1 MSHEQR
7 QANKIFISYSHR
19 NRDTLER
26 LRVHLKPLERDD
38 LIDPWDDTRLK
49 TGQLWKDEIKNALA
63 TAKVAVLLVSADFLA
78 SDFIATE
85 ELPPL
90 LAAERAR
97 GLIIMPVIVGPC
109 RYTETPGLA
118 QFMSVNDP
126 ARPISKMR
134 KPDREAIW
142 VKLAKDIEEAI
153 GRPVS
158 RTDSATTPLRVVILD
173 RRNLQTDEPPLRL
186 LEAELSG
193 RGHQVF
199 ADRALKIGTD
209 LTRWAEEIKARVRQA
224 DVVIPLLSADS
235 VQNEMLTWEIHQA
248 YDEARQRGLPRLL
261 PVRVNYAKPLP
272 QELGAILDRLQYHFL
287 WIGPQDDERLVAD
300 LVQVLHGTRPMVPPP
315 PIAFPVG
322 GLPLDAQSYV
332 QRRSDPIFH
341 AAIARR
347 DSIVL
352 VRGARQMGKTS
363 LLARGLQRAEEGGA
377 RVAFTDFQRLNQSE
391 LESLETFYKAL
402 GAGLAEA
409 LELDVLPE
417 EVWKPTLPPNTN
429 FQAYVRDRVLAAS
442 DAPLVWALDEVDR
455 LFTCPFRT
463 EVFALFRSWHNARTM
478 PPAKFADLWKRL
490 TLCIAYATEAHLF
503 INNLDQSPFNVGTT
517 ITLEDFTLEQV
528 ADLNVRYHSPLRDD
542 AELRAF
548 FDLVGGHPY
557 LVNRGLFEMA
567 EHGLDPAAFRAQ
579 AEREEGLF
587 GDHLRRIAR
596 AAGPGPGAARG
607 GAGIL
612 GGKPCH
618 SFRNFY
624 RLRAAGVMA
633 GESPQDVHPRCPLYA
648 TYLRKQLGIK

>member
-1 MSHEQR
+1 M
-7 QANKIFISYSHR
+7 
-19 NRDTLER
+19 
-26 LRVHLKPLERDD
+26 
-38 LIDPWDDTRLK
+38 
-49 TGQLWKDEIKNALA
+49 
-63 TAKVAVLLVSADFLA
+63 
-78 SDFIATE
+78 
-85 ELPPL
+85 
-90 LAAERAR
+90 
-97 GLIIMPVIVGPC
+97 
-109 RYTETPGLA
+109 
-118 QFMSVNDP
+118 
-126 ARPISKMR
+126 
-134 KPDREAIW
+134 
-142 VKLAKDIEEAI
+142 
-153 GRPVS
+153 
-158 RTDSATTPLRVVILD
+158 
-173 RRNLQTDEPPLRL
+173 
-186 LEAELSG
+186 G
-193 RGHQVF
+193 RGDQG
-199 ADRALKIGTD
+199 A
-209 LTRWAEEIKARVRQA
+209 VRQA

-235 VQNEMLTWEIHQA
+235 VQNEMLRWEIHQA

-300 LVQVLHGTRPMVPPP
+300 LVPVLHGTRPMVPPP

-363 LLARGLQRAEEGGA
+363 LLARGLQRAEEDGA

-391 LESLETFYKAL
+391 LESLEAFYKAL

-409 LELDVLPE
+409 LELDVRPE
-417 EVWKPTLPPNTN
+417 EVWKPALPPNTN
-429 FQAYVRDRVLAAS
+429 FHAYVRDRVLAAS

-490 TLCIAYATEAHLF
+490 TLCIAFATEAHLF

-548 FDLVGGHPY
+548 YDLVGGHPY

-587 GDHLRRIAR
+587 GDHLRRMLMLLAQDPELLKEAPGDPRRRAVPLLPELLPPPRRRRDGRRVPAGRPPPLPALCDLFEEATRDQVTDRRTTMSISPGEFFHTEGGTLDAEVSLLRRPEGGRRAVRRLEPGSILLRPDVSADGQVVAGDPDRR
-596 AAGPGPGAARG
+596 AAPLRSRAPSGRD
-607 GAGIL
+607 
-612 GGKPCH
+612 PC
-618 SFRNFY
+618 
-624 RLRAAGVMA
+624 
-633 GESPQDVHPRCPLYA
+633 P
-648 TYLRKQLGIK
+648 

>member
-1 MSHEQR
+1 M
-7 QANKIFISYSHR
+7 
-19 NRDTLER
+19 
-26 LRVHLKPLERDD
+26 
-38 LIDPWDDTRLK
+38 
-49 TGQLWKDEIKNALA
+49 
-63 TAKVAVLLVSADFLA
+63 
-78 SDFIATE
+78 
-85 ELPPL
+85 
-90 LAAERAR
+90 
-97 GLIIMPVIVGPC
+97 
-109 RYTETPGLA
+109 
-118 QFMSVNDP
+118 
-126 ARPISKMR
+126 
-134 KPDREAIW
+134 
-142 VKLAKDIEEAI
+142 
-153 GRPVS
+153 
-158 RTDSATTPLRVVILD
+158 
-173 RRNLQTDEPPLRL
+173 
-186 LEAELSG
+186 
-193 RGHQVF
+193 
-199 ADRALKIGTD
+199 
-209 LTRWAEEIKARVRQA
+209 
-224 DVVIPLLSADS
+224 IPLLSADS
-235 VQNEMLTWEIHQA
+235 VQSEMLTWEIHQA

-261 PVRVNYAKPLP
+261 PVHVNYAKPLP
-272 QELGAILDRLQYHFL
+272 QELGVILDRLQYHFL

-300 LVQVLHGTRPMVPPP
+300 LVRVLHGTSPMVPPP

-391 LESLETFYKAL
+391 LESLEAFYKAL

-409 LELDVLPE
+409 LELDVLLE
-417 EVWKPTLPPNTN
+417 EVWKPALPPNTN

-442 DAPLVWALDEVDR
+442 DTPLVWALDEVDR

-517 ITLEDFTLEQV
+517 ITLEDFTPEQV
-528 ADLNVRYHSPLRDD
+528 ADLNVRYNSPLRND

-548 FDLVGGHPY
+548 YDLVGGHPY

-579 AEREEGLF
+579 AEREQGLF
-587 GDHLRRIAR
+587 GDHLRRILVLLAQD
-596 AAGPGPGAARG
+596 PELLEG
-607 GAGIL
+607 GAGDPRRRAVPL
-612 GGKPCH
+612 LPELLPPPRRRGDGRRVPAGRPPPLPALCGLFEEATRDQVTDRRTAMSTSPDEFFNTGGAP
-618 SFRNFY
+618 
-624 RLRAAGVMA
+624 
-633 GESPQDVHPRCPLYA
+633 
-648 TYLRKQLGIK
+648 